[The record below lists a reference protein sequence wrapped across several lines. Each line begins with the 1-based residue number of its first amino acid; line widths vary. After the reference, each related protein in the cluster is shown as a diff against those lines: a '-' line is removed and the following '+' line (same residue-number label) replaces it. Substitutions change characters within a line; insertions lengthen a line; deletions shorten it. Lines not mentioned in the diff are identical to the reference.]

1 MISRYRAKQLLEY
14 EFGKREFE
22 PTDRL
27 YIGLSS
33 SNPIEMVAEPD
44 ESVGYSRCAIDN
56 TYGAGVWSSVGESI
70 KVDGDITKQLGSFSL
85 ANKIAFT
92 FGMLTGTFADSV
104 TYWFISDAAVGGN
117 ILYYGQLVQPY
128 DMVQDSQIIIP
139 PGEMIITRTNEQ
151 TCRYRGVFM
160 RIEPKERIKI
170 YTDASIL
177 KQTIQFYIHDSLK
190 RISICCDSIKRIPV
204 YCDSIKRVPIYIDS
218 LKRMPVYVDNFVNHL
233 ASPYLTELYHTDIT
247 EVSIRSKQTRV
258 YRLDDIND
266 LMLDN
271 VNNKTL
277 SQISYEEVD

>member
-1 MISRYRAKQLLEY
+1 
-14 EFGKREFE
+14 
-22 PTDRL
+22 
-27 YIGLSS
+27 
-33 SNPIEMVAEPD
+33 
-44 ESVGYSRCAIDN
+44 
-56 TYGAGVWSSVGESI
+56 
-70 KVDGDITKQLGSFSL
+70 
-85 ANKIAFT
+85 
-92 FGMLTGTFADSV
+92 
-104 TYWFISDAAVGGN
+104 
-117 ILYYGQLVQPY
+117 
-128 DMVQDSQIIIP
+128 
-139 PGEMIITRTNEQ
+139 
-151 TCRYRGVFM
+151 M